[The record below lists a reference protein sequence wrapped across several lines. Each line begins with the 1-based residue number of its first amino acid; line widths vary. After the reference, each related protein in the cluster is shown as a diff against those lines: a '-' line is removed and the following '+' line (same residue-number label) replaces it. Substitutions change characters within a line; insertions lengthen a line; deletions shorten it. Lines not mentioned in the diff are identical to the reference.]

1 MTQPK
6 RKFTHQDAKPDF
18 EQVKK
23 EYSEFKR
30 RLAWE
35 FDGMRLHE
43 LYFENLGGGGIIHG
57 KVALIEQL
65 AQNFGSYDTWE
76 EAYSSLLNMSGNY
89 MCLLSVVESDKIG
102 KSARD
107 VKR

>member
-1 MTQPK
+1 MLF
-6 RKFTHQDAKPDF
+6 R
-18 EQVKK
+18 VKYKIALILETLENSK
-23 EYSEFKR
+23 EYV
-30 RLAWE
+30 
-35 FDGMRLHE
+35 D
-43 LYFENLGGGGIIHG
+43 ENPA
-57 KVALIEQL
+57 K
-65 AQNFGSYDTWE
+65 SYDTWE